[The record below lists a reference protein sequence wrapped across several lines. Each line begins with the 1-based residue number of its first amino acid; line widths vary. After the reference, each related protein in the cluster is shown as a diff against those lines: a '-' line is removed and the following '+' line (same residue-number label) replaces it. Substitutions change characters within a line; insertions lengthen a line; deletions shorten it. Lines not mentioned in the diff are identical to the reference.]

1 MMTDQPA
8 SPSELLQLTTQI
20 VVAQLGHA
28 AVSTDA
34 LPDLIR
40 SVHKALS
47 TAGNPAAPPAP
58 IERAPAVLPTRS
70 VFPDYIICLEDG
82 QKYATL
88 KRHLRTSFGLTPE
101 QYRAKWKLPASYPMV
116 APNYSERRSAMAKQI
131 GLGRKAAA
139 AKAAAKASPASAK
152 VKNPPTNGRKAKKA

>member
-1 MMTDQPA
+1 MTDQPA

-28 AVSTDA
+28 AVSADA

-40 SVHKALS
+40 AVHKALS
-47 TAGNPAAPPAP
+47 TAGNPTPPP
-58 IERAPAVLPTRS
+58 PVERAPAVPPTRS

-82 QKYATL
+82 RKYATL
-88 KRHLRTSFGLTPE
+88 KRHLRTSFDLTPE

-116 APNYSERRSAMAKQI
+116 APNYTERRSALAKKI

-139 AKAAAKASPASAK
+139 TKTVAEPSLASAK
-152 VKNPPTNGRKAKKA
+152 AKKPAANGRKAKKA

>member
-1 MMTDQPA
+1 MTDLPA

-28 AVSTDA
+28 AVSADA

-40 SVHKALS
+40 SVHRALS
-47 TAGNPAAPPAP
+47 TAGNPPPAP
-58 IERAPAVLPTRS
+58 APVERPPAVPPNRS

-82 QKYATL
+82 QKFATL
-88 KRHLRTSFGLTPE
+88 KRHLRTSFDLTPE

-116 APNYSERRSAMAKQI
+116 APNYTARRSALAKKI

-139 AKAAAKASPASAK
+139 TKTAAQTNSASAK
-152 VKNPPTNGRKAKKA
+152 SKKPAATGRKTRKA